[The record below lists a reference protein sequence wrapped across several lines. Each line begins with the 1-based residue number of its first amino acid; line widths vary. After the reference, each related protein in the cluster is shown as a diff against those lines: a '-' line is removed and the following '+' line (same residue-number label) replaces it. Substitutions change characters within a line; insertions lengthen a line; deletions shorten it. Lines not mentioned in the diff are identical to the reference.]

1 MKIYTSNVVGV
12 ESNCIYPNEIKAV
25 DVRSLEKI
33 ASFDHV
39 MAKYKNSYR
48 SNDNFIESECIPMDI
63 DNDHSENPDDWI
75 SVNDLKKIFDEV
87 KFAIVYSRNHN
98 KEKNER
104 PARPRMH
111 IYFPIPKVTNL
122 VEYVGIKEKL
132 SKTYTFFDSNA
143 LDGARFFFGVK
154 NPTVEIVKGRKCI
167 TDILKDDFEDFDN
180 SQGLIQQGSRNST
193 MNHFAGRV
201 LIRYGNT
208 DEARG
213 LFDKKASLCSP
224 PLEDEELEQIWKSAC
239 KFYKKVAAS
248 EDYVQPEEYTE
259 GINLRPSEFS
269 DIGQAEV
276 FVREY
281 QDRIRFSP
289 STGFLVYNDSYWEE
303 SELKAQGYSQELVL
317 KQLEEIYNELL
328 RMEDD
333 IEKSGIREIL
343 ASMSE
348 KKALAVFN
356 EEQKSLYYKLISL
369 QGYKK
374 YAVKRGDTRAIHAA
388 LKESKPMLEID
399 HRELDTDEFLLNTPS
414 FTVNLKTGECREHK
428 ADDYITKET
437 SVDPSDEN
445 MDLWLAAL
453 DTFFVE
459 DSELIEY
466 VQKVAGISLIG
477 KVYIEALIIAYG
489 DGRNGKSTFWNTISR
504 VLNLYSG
511 SISADIL
518 TVNSKRNAKP
528 ELAETRG
535 KRLLIAAE
543 LQEGLRLNTSNVK
556 QLCSTDE
563 IVAEKKYR
571 DPFKFIPSHTLV
583 LYTNHLPKV
592 GALDEGTWRRLI
604 VIPFEAKIEGSSDIK
619 NYTDYLVDKAGGAV
633 LKWLIEGTKK
643 AIDEDFKFSL
653 PKKVAD
659 AINEYKES
667 NNWFKHFLNECCEI
681 DSSYEEKSGE
691 VYQEYRAYCLRTGD
705 YVRSTTDFYSAL
717 SSNGFMKR
725 KTNQGIVI
733 NGLKLKSYF
742 V

>member
-1 MKIYTSNVVGV
+1 MKIYTSNLIEV
-12 ESNCIYPNEIKAV
+12 ESNCVYPNEVNAV
-25 DVRSLEKI
+25 DVRSFEKA

-48 SNDNFIESECIPMDI
+48 SNDNFIESECVPMDI

-75 SVNDLKKIFDEV
+75 STNDLKRIFDGV
-87 KFAIVYSRNHN
+87 KFAIVYSRNHR
-98 KEKNER
+98 KEKNGKA
-104 PARPRMH
+104 ARPRMH
-111 IYFPIPKVTNL
+111 IYFPIPKITNL
-122 VEYVGIKEKL
+122 DDYVELKERL
-132 SKTYTFFDSNA
+132 AETYTFFDGNA

-154 NPTVEIVKGRKCI
+154 NPAVEIVRGRKYV
-167 TDILKDDFEDFDN
+167 TETLKDDFEDFDN
-180 SQGLIQQGSRNST
+180 SQDLIQQGSRNST
-193 MNHFAGRV
+193 VNHFAGRV

-208 DEARG
+208 NEARE

-224 PLEDEELEQIWKSAC
+224 PLPDDELEQIWRSAC

-248 EDYVQPEEYTE
+248 EDYVPPEEYTE

-303 SELKAQGYSQELVL
+303 SELKAQGYSQDLVL
-317 KQLEEIYNELL
+317 KQIEEIDNELL
-328 RMEDD
+328 KMDED
-333 IEKSGIREIL
+333 IKKSGIRDIMS
-343 ASMSE
+343 SMSE
-348 KKALAVFN
+348 KKAMEVFDKS
-356 EEQKSLYYKLISL
+356 QKSIYYKLTSL
-369 QGYKK
+369 EAYKK
-374 YAVKRGDTRAIHAA
+374 YAVKRGDTRAIHAT

-399 HRELDTDEFLLNTPS
+399 QRELDTDEFLLNTPS
-414 FTVNLKTGECREHK
+414 FTVDLKTGECRDHK
-428 ADDYITKET
+428 AEDYITKET

-445 MDLWLAAL
+445 MDIWLDAL
-453 DTFFVE
+453 DTFFVK

-633 LKWLIEGTKK
+633 LKWLIEGAKK
-643 AIDEDFKFSL
+643 AIDEDFKFRL

-717 SSNGFMKR
+717 SSNGFMRR

-733 NGLKLKSYF
+733 NGLKLKSDF